1 MKNQAFWANSGVLSL
16 SVAISKTAATDGNL
30 QCIENNGLYSCCLV
44 ATFFVCQR
52 EELYR
57 GEIYACQERGVSA
70 HKLKNLVT
78 REPSFYG
85 NSGNKATASNHAGF
99 SVALVIR
106 EVATMATHLFIY
118 LCGCVSVAISKNRGN
133 SVATKNPIKISGIAT
148 VALLPRF
155 LRPRGWKHTG
165 GRILF
170 VLRTTSSD
178 LVTLTP
184 FPSWQAFFTQLNIS
198 RWWGLGSAASPCTLT
213 AQWRA

>member
-1 MKNQAFWANSGVLSL
+1 MKNL
-16 SVAISKTAATDGNL
+16 T
-30 QCIENNGLYSCCLV
+30 
-44 ATFFVCQR
+44 
-52 EELYR
+52 
-57 GEIYACQERGVSA
+57 
-70 HKLKNLVT
+70 T

-133 SVATKNPIKISGIAT
+133 SVATKNPIKISGIT
-148 VALLPRF
+148 PVALLPRF

-165 GRILF
+165 DRTLL
-170 VLRTTSSD
+170 VLRTASSG
-178 LVTLTP
+178 LVTPTPTP
-184 FPSWQAFFTQLNIS
+184 FPSWQAFFTQLNTS
-198 RWWGLGSAASPCTLT
+198 RWWGFGSAASPCTLT